1 VSGSSAGRLIRVPAA
16 AQPTAVALERLTLG
30 MMLALLAY
38 ALLAMQ
44 DATVKWLVATVPVW
58 QVLFIRSGIVMGGCL
73 AVGGRGLVRQ
83 AAQSPIIGLLV
94 CRGVITLAAWFCY
107 FSAARFLPL
116 AQLITLY
123 FTAPVIVALLAAPL
137 LKETVGRAC
146 WAAVGVGFAGTI
158 AAADPA
164 GLALSPAA
172 MLVLL
177 AAVLWAVGVILT
189 RLIARHE
196 PSLVQMLYNNGFFL
210 IATGLASALAWHR
223 PSEAELWLLVQVGI
237 LGGLGQFCLFEAARR
252 APASVTAPLE
262 YTALVWA
269 FVLGFAVWGDIP
281 RPSLFIGA
289 VLILGAGLMLIV
301 AERRG
306 GGIGRSRLVAR
317 R

>member
-1 VSGSSAGRLIRVPAA
+1 VSAA
-16 AQPTAVALERLTLG
+16 AQPTAAALERLTLG

-58 QVLFIRSGIVMGGCL
+58 QVLFIRSGIVMAGCL
-73 AVGGRGLVRQ
+73 AAGGRRLVRQ

-107 FSAARFLPL
+107 FTAARFLPL

-137 LKETVGRAC
+137 LKETVGRAR
-146 WAAVGVGFAGTI
+146 WAAVGVGFAGTV

-177 AAVLWAVGVILT
+177 AAVLWAIGVILT

-210 IATGLASALAWHR
+210 IATGLASALAWQR
-223 PSEAELWLLVQVGI
+223 PSETELWLLLQVGL

-269 FVLGFAVWGDIP
+269 FVFGFAVWGDIP

-289 VLILGAGLMLIV
+289 VLVLGAGLMLIV

-306 GGIGRSRLVAR
+306 GGFGRSRVAVR

>member
-1 VSGSSAGRLIRVPAA
+1 MSGASAGRLIGVPGAV
-16 AQPTAVALERLTLG
+16 QSTAALERLTLG

-38 ALLAMQ
+38 SLLATQ

-58 QVLFIRSGIVMGGCL
+58 QVLFIRSGIVMAGCL
-73 AVGGRGLVRQ
+73 AVGGRDLLHHAVR
-83 AAQSPIIGLLV
+83 SPIIGLLL
-94 CRGVITLAAWFCY
+94 CRGAVTLAAWFCY
-107 FSAARFLPL
+107 FTAARFLPL

-137 LKETVGRAC
+137 LKETVGPAR
-146 WAAVGVGFAGTI
+146 WAAVLVSFTGTV

-172 MLVLL
+172 MLVLF
-177 AAVLWAVGVILT
+177 AAALWAIGVILT
-189 RLIARHE
+189 RVIARHE

-223 PSEAELWLLVQVGI
+223 PSQAELWLLLQVGL

-262 YTALVWA
+262 YTALIWA
-269 FVLGFAVWGDIP
+269 FALGFAIWGDIP
-281 RPSLFIGA
+281 RPPLFIGA

-306 GGIGRSRLVAR
+306 GKLGRSPLGAG
-317 R
+317 